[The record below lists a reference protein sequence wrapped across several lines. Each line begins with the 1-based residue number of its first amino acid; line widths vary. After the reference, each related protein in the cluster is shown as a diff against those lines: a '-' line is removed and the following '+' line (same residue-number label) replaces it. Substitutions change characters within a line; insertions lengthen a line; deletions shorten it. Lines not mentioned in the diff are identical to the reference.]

1 MDFPFVLP
9 YNKRN
14 YSPQGKRRT
23 TMLYPI
29 MNRSRSLIDLGGIW
43 HFKLGDETEPEDT
56 WSAPQEMDLIAVPAS
71 YNDQKDDPAYRN
83 HYGWAYY
90 ERTVVLPALLCGSN
104 GQRQVLRF
112 DAVTHVAKVYI
123 NGKLIMT
130 HKGGFLPFEVEI
142 TDLIPEDGHLT
153 IGVAVDNRIS
163 HSTLPIGNEGNI
175 AFFGSDNPGIPS
187 VEAAKLWRK
196 KQNLPNFDFFNFAG
210 INRPVRIYST
220 PASYIRDITLVPSI
234 EGDTGVLNYEILT
247 DGMDSD
253 APVTL
258 KIIDAES
265 NCKAEATGRK
275 GELDRKSVV

>member
-14 YSPQGKRRT
+14 YRPQGKRRT

-29 MNRSRSLIDLGGIW
+29 MNRSRSLIDLGGVW
-43 HFKLGDETEPEDT
+43 QFQLGDETEPEDL
-56 WSAPQEMDLIAVPAS
+56 WSGPQEMDLIAVPAS

-90 ERTVVLPALLCGSN
+90 ERTVVLPALLCGNN

-142 TDLIPEDGHLT
+142 TDLVPEDGHLT
-153 IGVAVDNRIS
+153 IGVAVETGSATALCPSATKVILPSSALTIPAFPVWKPQKYGERNRICRILIS
-163 HSTLPIGNEGNI
+163 LILLASTDRCASTALRRPTSETL
-175 AFFGSDNPGIPS
+175 
-187 VEAAKLWRK
+187 LWSRLSK
-196 KQNLPNFDFFNFAG
+196 
-210 INRPVRIYST
+210 VT
-220 PASYIRDITLVPSI
+220 PAS
-234 EGDTGVLNYEILT
+234 
-247 DGMDSD
+247 
-253 APVTL
+253 
-258 KIIDAES
+258 
-265 NCKAEATGRK
+265 
-275 GELDRKSVV
+275 

>member
-43 HFKLGDETEPEDT
+43 HFQLGDETEPEDT
-56 WSAPQEMDLIAVPAS
+56 WSAPQEMELIAVPAS
-71 YNDQKDDPAYRN
+71 YNDQKDDPSYRN

-90 ERTVVLPALLCGSN
+90 ERTMELPALLCGSN

-142 TDLIPEDGHLT
+142 TDLVPEDGHLT

-163 HSTLPIGNEGNI
+163 HSTLPIGLSLI
-175 AFFGSDNPGIPS
+175 HI
-187 VEAAKLWRK
+187 
-196 KQNLPNFDFFNFAG
+196 
-210 INRPVRIYST
+210 
-220 PASYIRDITLVPSI
+220 
-234 EGDTGVLNYEILT
+234 
-247 DGMDSD
+247 
-253 APVTL
+253 
-258 KIIDAES
+258 
-265 NCKAEATGRK
+265 
-275 GELDRKSVV
+275 

>member
-9 YNKRN
+9 YNKLN
-14 YSPQGKRRT
+14 YRPQGKRRT

-29 MNRSRSLIDLGGIW
+29 MNRSRSLIDLGGVW
-43 HFKLGDETEPEDT
+43 QFQLGDEKEPGDT
-56 WSAPQEMDLIAVPAS
+56 WIEPQAMEMICVPAS

-90 ERTVVLPALLCGSN
+90 ERTVELPALLCGSN

-142 TDLIPEDGHLT
+142 TDLVPEDGHLT

-187 VEAAKLWRK
+187 VEAAKYGERNRICRILISLILLASTDRCASTALRRPTSETLLWSRLSK
-196 KQNLPNFDFFNFAG
+196 
-210 INRPVRIYST
+210 VT
-220 PASYIRDITLVPSI
+220 PAS
-234 EGDTGVLNYEILT
+234 
-247 DGMDSD
+247 
-253 APVTL
+253 
-258 KIIDAES
+258 
-265 NCKAEATGRK
+265 
-275 GELDRKSVV
+275 

>member
-56 WSAPQEMDLIAVPAS
+56 WSAPQEMELIAVPAS
-71 YNDQKDDPAYRN
+71 YNDQKDDPSYRN

-90 ERTVVLPALLCGSN
+90 ERTVELPALLCGNN

-142 TDLIPEDGHLT
+142 TDLVRRMATLPSVSLWTTGSATALCPSATKVILPSSARTIPAFPVWKPQKYGER
-153 IGVAVDNRIS
+153 NRICRILIS
-163 HSTLPIGNEGNI
+163 LILLASTDLCASTALRRPTL
-175 AFFGSDNPGIPS
+175 GIL
-187 VEAAKLWRK
+187 LWYRLWK
-196 KQNLPNFDFFNFAG
+196 
-210 INRPVRIYST
+210 
-220 PASYIRDITLVPSI
+220 
-234 EGDTGVLNYEILT
+234 
-247 DGMDSD
+247 
-253 APVTL
+253 VTQV
-258 KIIDAES
+258 S
-265 NCKAEATGRK
+265 
-275 GELDRKSVV
+275 

>member
-29 MNRSRSLIDLGGIW
+29 MNRSRSLIDLGGVW
-43 HFKLGDETEPEDT
+43 QFQLGDETEPEDL
-56 WSAPQEMDLIAVPAS
+56 WSGPQEMDLIAVPAS
-71 YNDQKDDPAYRN
+71 YNDQKDDPSYRN

-90 ERTVVLPALLCGSN
+90 ERTVVPALLCGNN

-153 IGVAVDNRIS
+153 ISVAVDNRIS

-175 AFFGSDNPGIPS
+175 AFFGSDKKPQSYGEKSKIFRILISLILQASTVRYASTALRPPTS
-187 VEAAKLWRK
+187 ETLLWSRLSK
-196 KQNLPNFDFFNFAG
+196 
-210 INRPVRIYST
+210 VT
-220 PASYIRDITLVPSI
+220 PAS
-234 EGDTGVLNYEILT
+234 
-247 DGMDSD
+247 
-253 APVTL
+253 
-258 KIIDAES
+258 
-265 NCKAEATGRK
+265 
-275 GELDRKSVV
+275 